1 MNDTEKQPNQ
11 EEKKYSITFTENDI
25 KSLFKFLG
33 RTELKGL
40 EVPEMNKIFAIF
52 DPKNLQEKSAK

>member
-1 MNDTEKQPNQ
+1 MSDTEQQTNQ
-11 EEKKYSITFTENDI
+11 EEKKYLIPFTENDI

-52 DPKNLQEKSAK
+52 DPKNLK

>member
-1 MNDTEKQPNQ
+1 MNDAKNTEQQNNQ
-11 EEKKYSITFTENDI
+11 EEKKYLISFTENDI

-52 DPKNLQEKSAK
+52 DPKNLK